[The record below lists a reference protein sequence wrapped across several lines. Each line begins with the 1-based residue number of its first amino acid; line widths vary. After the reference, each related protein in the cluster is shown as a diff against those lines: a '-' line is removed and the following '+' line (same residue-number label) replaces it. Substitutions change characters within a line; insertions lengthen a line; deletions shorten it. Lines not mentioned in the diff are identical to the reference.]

1 MSIDAILKLY
11 LVVTEERQLLHDIS
25 EGNMNDVF
33 DLEAMDIEQIREI
46 KEELMNEKQWQRLE
60 NVKDRKK
67 ALQELVKVQDYE
79 RILEIRDLMGERKFE
94 DITGLEGMSPQ
105 DIADAFKVY
114 NKREVIDM
122 LDSAMGW
129 Y

>member
-1 MSIDAILKLY
+1 M
-11 LVVTEERQLLHDIS
+11 LHDIS
-25 EGNMNDVF
+25 GGNMNDVF